1 MGVLIFFVWVGTLW
15 GVVHYL
21 MKLQK
26 LKMSKDEWGFLTDE
40 EEAQKEYNTARVII
54 WGTAYVVMMIIFT
67 VYSCN
72 THYYIMGK

>member
-40 EEAQKEYNTARVII
+40 EEAQKEYNTARAII
-54 WGTAYVVMMIIFT
+54 WGTAYVVMIIIFI
-67 VYSCN
+67 VYSL
-72 THYYIMGK
+72 